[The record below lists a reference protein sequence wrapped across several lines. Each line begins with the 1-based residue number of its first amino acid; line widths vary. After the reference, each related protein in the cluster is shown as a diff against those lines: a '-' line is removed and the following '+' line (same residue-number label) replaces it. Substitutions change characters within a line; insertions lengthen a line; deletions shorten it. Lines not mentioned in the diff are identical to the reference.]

1 MGLCSSVAAKKG
13 VVAGLVIAIAAAIAL
28 MVLVAGAAP
37 PASAGGCG
45 STVKSALSGAAIN
58 GVTPEG
64 EAVADQSQYLCGGDT
79 ILTVQVEDVNLP
91 DGTVLGVSLS
101 FKPLGNITLSRG
113 EGELTVNLGSYAV
126 TRDEVRV
133 NNGDTTILAGRNF
146 S

>member
-1 MGLCSSVAAKKG
+1 MGLYSSVAAKKG
-13 VVAGLVIAIAAAIAL
+13 AIAGLVIALAAAIAL
-28 MVLVAGAAP
+28 MALVSGAAP

-45 STVKSALSGAAIN
+45 STVKSALSGATIN

-101 FKPLGNITLSRG
+101 FKPLGKTSP
-113 EGELTVNLGSYAV
+113 
-126 TRDEVRV
+126 
-133 NNGDTTILAGRNF
+133 
-146 S
+146 